1 MIGECVRLK
10 KDARAF
16 GDGSTWM
23 SSNASD
29 SYGPW
34 PQNHAFP
41 FFSKWTRPVREL
53 WFVFKKSRSINVTNR
68 KIQNKNKINPRYAIA
83 PLNSITTSACCSV
96 TSTYANKLNSS
107 ELQHFPIINFPL
119 LEISS
124 CGCQMI
130 FLWCCFLLIKTIDS
144 ICLYFFQANY
154 MDFLRNFVGL
164 QVIWNITIARN

>member
-23 SSNASD
+23 SSNSSD

-96 TSTYANKLNSS
+96 TSTYANKLNSA
-107 ELQHFPIINFPL
+107 
-119 LEISS
+119 
-124 CGCQMI
+124 MI